1 MKEIAPKPWSQ
12 VDDEFDEAVV
22 NPACDPKENAAVQ
35 KKDGGSASTLAAG
48 LFGAIGR
55 FTQPGGIPHW
65 PLIPMVVA
73 VGWLVFGMVFTS
85 AAEGGILRWHA
96 LGILALII
104 ASAVLT
110 VRMETAR
117 RQAVAQLMNSVQ
129 GAVGGVSEAS
139 LSGPVSPEFR
149 SIWQGLERHTANV
162 EKQVNELLRA
172 RQQLS
177 MELTLAEGQSR
188 QAAGILNGIS
198 DPILITDSFDRLVQS
213 NTAAEELFGFSAEK
227 MRRQPIDKFVSDKA
241 LLDVMAQAREA
252 DTRSAGRH
260 ARHSFGKKTYTSTV
274 TPLVGDGSQDG
285 GEETNHGV
293 AVLLRDVTREQ
304 EASKKKSEF
313 VSHVAHELRTPLSSI
328 CAYVEML
335 VDGEAEEEATRQ
347 EFYEIIQSSADRLGR
362 LIDNMLDISRIEAG
376 TVRINKERISL
387 AMVTREAIDV
397 MRPKAVE
404 KNIDF
409 TEDLTPVAY
418 SVMADRDLI
427 YQAVLNLIG
436 NAIKYTPQGG
446 KVCVRITPHEE
457 NQTILI
463 EVCDTGV
470 GIPKEDLPRMFGKF
484 FRVEANMKMAKGTGL
499 GLNLV
504 KNIVETIHE
513 GTVALTSE
521 VGKGS
526 TFGISLPLMS

>member
-1 MKEIAPKPWSQ
+1 VKQATPKPWSQ
-12 VDDEFDEAVV
+12 VDDECDEAVV
-22 NPACDPKENAAVQ
+22 DAACDPAASAAIP
-35 KKDGGSASTLAAG
+35 KKDEGSALPLTSRALGTMQRIA
-48 LFGAIGR
+48 R
-55 FTQPGGIPHW
+55 TGGVPHW
-65 PLIPMVVA
+65 PLVPMVVA
-73 VGWLVFGMVFTS
+73 AGWLVFCMVFAS
-85 AAEGGILRWHA
+85 AAGGGVLRWHA
-96 LGILALII
+96 LVILLLII

-110 VRMETAR
+110 VRMEKTR
-117 RQAVAQLMNSVQ
+117 RQAVTQLMNSVQ
-129 GAVGGVSEAS
+129 GVVAGASDAS
-139 LSGPVSPEFR
+139 LSGQVSPEFR
-149 SIWQGLERHTANV
+149 SIWQGLEQHTNNV
-162 EKQVNELLRA
+162 ERQVKELLRA

-198 DPILITDSFDRLVQS
+198 DPILVTDSFDRLIQS
-213 NTAAEELFGFSAEK
+213 NAAAEELFGFSADE
-227 MRRQPIDKFVSDKA
+227 MRRQPIDLLVSDRS
-241 LLDVMAQAREA
+241 LLAVMAQAREA
-252 DTRSAGRH
+252 DTRSAGRRAQH
-260 ARHSFGKKTYTSTV
+260 TFGNKTYTSTV
-274 TPLVGDGSQDG
+274 TPLGGGSQDD
-285 GEETNHGV
+285 GEEETHGV
-293 AVLLRDVTREQ
+293 VVVLRDVTREK
-304 EASKKKSEF
+304 EAAKKKSEF

-335 VDGEAEEEATRQ
+335 VDGEATEETTRQ
-347 EFYEIIQSSADRLGR
+347 EFYEIIQTSADRLGR

-404 KNIDF
+404 KNIEF

-463 EVCDTGV
+463 EVSDTGV

-484 FRVEANMKMAKGTGL
+484 FRVEANKGMAKGTGL

-513 GTVALTSE
+513 GTVSLASE

>member
-1 MKEIAPKPWSQ
+1 MKEITPKPWSQ

-22 NPACDPKENAAVQ
+22 EPACGTKENTSIQ
-35 KKDGGSASTLAAG
+35 GRDGSSASTLASRF
-48 LFGAIGR
+48 FGVIGR
-55 FTQPGGIPHW
+55 LAQPGGIPHW

-73 VGWLVFGMVFTS
+73 AGWLLFCMFFVS
-85 AAEGGILRWHA
+85 AAEGEMLRWHA
-96 LGILALII
+96 LGILSLII
-104 ASAVLT
+104 ASAVFT
-110 VRMETAR
+110 VRVETAR
-117 RQAVAQLMNSVQ
+117 RKAVAQLMNSVQ
-129 GAVGGVSEAS
+129 GAVGGVSEAP
-139 LSGPVSPEFR
+139 LSGRVLPEFR
-149 SIWQGLERHTANV
+149 SIWQGLERHTYNV

-172 RQQLS
+172 RQQIS

-188 QAAGILNGIS
+188 QAVEILNGIS
-198 DPILITDSFDRLVQS
+198 DPILITDSFDRLIQS
-213 NTAAEELFGFSAEK
+213 NTAAEELFGFSAEQ
-227 MRRQPIDKFVSDKA
+227 MRRQPIDMFMSDKS
-241 LLDVMAQAREA
+241 LLAIMAQAREA

-260 ARHSFGKKTYTSTV
+260 AKHVFGKKTYASTV
-274 TPLVGDGSQDG
+274 TPLVADDSPDG
-285 GEETNHGV
+285 GEETGHGV
-293 AVLLRDVTREQ
+293 VVVLRDVTREQ
-304 EASKKKSEF
+304 EAEKKKSEF

-347 EFYEIIQSSADRLGR
+347 EFYEIIQSSADRLSR

-376 TVRINKERISL
+376 TVRINKERVSL

-397 MRPKAVE
+397 MRPKASE
-404 KNIDF
+404 RNIDF
-409 TEDLTPVAY
+409 TENLTPVAF

-446 KVCVRITPHEE
+446 KVSVRITPHEE

-484 FRVEANMKMAKGTGL
+484 FRVEANKKMAKGTGL

-513 GTVALTSE
+513 GTVTLTSE